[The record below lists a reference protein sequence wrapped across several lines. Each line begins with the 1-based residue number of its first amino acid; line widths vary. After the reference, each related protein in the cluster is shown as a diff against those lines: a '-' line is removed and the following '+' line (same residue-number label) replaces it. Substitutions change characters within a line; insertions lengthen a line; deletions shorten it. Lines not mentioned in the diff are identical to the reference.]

1 MMIDYIEKAPSA
13 DEYNVL
19 TSAVGWGSSEVGIV
33 ERALANSLYTVCAYD
48 GERIVGF
55 GRLIGDGVMFLYV
68 QDIMVLPE
76 YQGRKIG
83 TGIMER
89 ILKKIHEY
97 KQIGCDLRAYLGAS
111 AGKEDFYKKFG
122 FVTREEAGLGAGM
135 VLL

>member
-1 MMIDYIEKAPSA
+1 MINYIEKTPSA
-13 DEYNVL
+13 DEYNTL
-19 TSAVGWGSSEVGIV
+19 TNAVGWGVSELGIV
-33 ERALANSLYTVCAYD
+33 ETALANSLYNVCAYD
-48 GERIVGF
+48 DDMIVGF
-55 GRLIGDGVMFLYV
+55 GRLIGDGAMFLYI

-89 ILKKIHEY
+89 IVKKILGY
-97 KQIGCDLRAYLGAS
+97 KQTCKDLRAYLGAS

-122 FVTREEAGLGAGM
+122 FLTRGEAGLGAGM